1 MVPAMDLTSSGAAN
15 RKPGPV
21 ARRLLRVPGRL
32 YDLHLG
38 WLLGR
43 RFLRLTHVG
52 RRSGRRYRTVL
63 EVVGPGPWPG
73 EVVVMAGLGW
83 SADWLR
89 NIQALPPV
97 QVEIGREGF
106 RPLARLLEEHEAVA
120 VLADYERR
128 NRLVAPVVR
137 RVLSWLVGWR
147 YDGSATARERLVKEL
162 PLVAFRRAD

>member
-1 MVPAMDLTSSGAAN
+1 
-15 RKPGPV
+15 
-21 ARRLLRVPGRL
+21 
-32 YDLHLG
+32 
-38 WLLGR
+38 
-43 RFLRLTHVG
+43 
-52 RRSGRRYRTVL
+52 VL

-73 EVVVMAGLGW
+73 EVVVMAGFGP

-97 QVEIGREGF
+97 QVEIGRDRF
-106 RPLARLLEEHEAVA
+106 RPVARVLEEPEAVA

-147 YDGSATARERLVKEL
+147 YDGSAAARDRLVKEL